1 MASLTLTN
9 SVAYSTLTHMK
20 RSREVPVLPVAL
32 AVAAVVAV
40 GFWYWRAAAGAPDAA
55 PPRANSEPA
64 TPAIAPSAVP
74 SAGGASRVAFTLYF
88 ANREYV
94 ETGKESLDRLV
105 AESILLEPAL
115 AAAGNDRLANAL
127 LSALGRGPT
136 SASALAVIPARIQIR
151 SIHVREG
158 IAELDLARAG
168 LNGGSLEEQ
177 LLVQSIVRTL
187 TQLPGLRGVRFLV
200 EGKKT
205 ETLMGH
211 VSIAQPI
218 MASD

>member
-1 MASLTLTN
+1 
-9 SVAYSTLTHMK
+9 MK

-32 AVAAVVAV
+32 AVTAVVAV
-40 GFWYWRAAAGAPDAA
+40 GFWYWRAVADAPGAA
-55 PPRANSEPA
+55 PRANSERA
-64 TPAIAPSAVP
+64 TPAIVPSAVP
-74 SAGGASRVAFTLYF
+74 SAGRASRVAFTLYF

-94 ETGKESLDRLV
+94 ETGKESLDPLV
-105 AESILLEPAL
+105 AESILLDPAL
-115 AAAGNDRLANAL
+115 AAAGDDRLANAL

-151 SIHVREG
+151 SVHVREG

-177 LLVQSIVRTL
+177 LLVNSIVRTL
-187 TQLPGLRGVRFLV
+187 TQLPGLHGVRFLV
-200 EGKKT
+200 EGKKA

-211 VSIAQPI
+211 VSTAQPI